1 VALWTYLSRNWAEV
15 LLLARDHAAVVLVAV
30 ALGTVIALG
39 LGVATYR
46 RPRAR
51 AIVLGVTG
59 TMLTVPSL
67 ALYGLLVS
75 AGLGLGWPPV
85 VVALVLYSLL
95 PIARNTITGLLGV
108 DPAITES
115 AQGMGMGRWR
125 RLARIELPLAWPV
138 ILAGIRIATAILVGI
153 AALGAIV
160 NGPGLGEL
168 IFNGLRRLA
177 SPAGLPLALTG
188 TVGVAVVGLLLDGVL
203 LGVARMTAPRG
214 RQAGGH
220 G

>member
-1 VALWTYLSRNWAEV
+1 MAMWTYLSRNWADIA
-15 LLLARDHAAVVLVAV
+15 LLARDHAAVVVLS
-30 ALGTVIALG
+30 LSIGTVVATG
-39 LGVATYR
+39 LAVATYR

-51 AIVLGVTG
+51 SVVLGVTG

-85 VVALVLYSLL
+85 VAALVLYSLL
-95 PIARNTITGLLGV
+95 PIVRNTITGLLGV
-108 DPAITES
+108 DPAVTES

-125 RLARIELPLAWPV
+125 RLVRIELPLAWPV
-138 ILAGIRIATAILVGI
+138 ILAGIRIATAIMVGI
-153 AALGAIV
+153 AALGTIV

-188 TVGVAVVGLLLDGVL
+188 TVGVAVVGLFLDGVL
-203 LGVARMTAPRG
+203 LALARVTTARG
-214 RQAGGH
+214 AR
-220 G
+220 

>member
-1 VALWTYLSRNWAEV
+1 MTMWTYLSRNWADIA
-15 LLLARDHAAVVLVAV
+15 LLARDHAAVVVLS
-30 ALGTVIALG
+30 LSIGTVVATG
-39 LGVATYR
+39 LAVATYR

-51 AIVLGVTG
+51 SVVLGVTG

-85 VVALVLYSLL
+85 VAALVLYSLL
-95 PIARNTITGLLGV
+95 PIVRNTITGLLGV
-108 DPAITES
+108 DPAVTES

-125 RLARIELPLAWPV
+125 RLVRIELPLAWPV
-138 ILAGIRIATAILVGI
+138 ILAGIRIATAIMVGI
-153 AALGAIV
+153 AALGTIV

-188 TVGVAVVGLLLDGVL
+188 TVGVAVVGLFLDGVL
-203 LGVARMTAPRG
+203 LALARVTTARG
-214 RQAGGH
+214 AR
-220 G
+220 

>member
-1 VALWTYLSRNWAEV
+1 MAVWTYLSRNWADV
-15 LLLARDHAAVVLVAV
+15 ALLARDHAAVVVLS
-30 ALGTVIALG
+30 LSIGTVVATG
-39 LGVATYR
+39 LAVATYR

-51 AIVLGVTG
+51 SVVLGVTG

-85 VVALVLYSLL
+85 VAALVLYSLL
-95 PIARNTITGLLGV
+95 PIVRNTITGLLGV
-108 DPAITES
+108 DPAVTES

-125 RLARIELPLAWPV
+125 RLVRIELPLAWPV
-138 ILAGIRIATAILVGI
+138 ILAGIRIATAIMVGI
-153 AALGAIV
+153 AALGTIV

-188 TVGVAVVGLLLDGVL
+188 TVGVAVVGLFLDGVL
-203 LGVARMTAPRG
+203 LALARVTTARG
-214 RQAGGH
+214 AR
-220 G
+220 

>member
-1 VALWTYLSRNWAEV
+1 MAVWTYLSRNWADIA
-15 LLLARDHAAVVLVAV
+15 LLARDHAAVVVLS
-30 ALGTVIALG
+30 LSIGTVVATG
-39 LGVATYR
+39 LAVATYR

-51 AIVLGVTG
+51 SVVLGVTG

-85 VVALVLYSLL
+85 VAALVLYSLL
-95 PIARNTITGLLGV
+95 PIVRNTITGLLGV
-108 DPAITES
+108 DPAVTES

-125 RLARIELPLAWPV
+125 RLVRIELPLAWPV
-138 ILAGIRIATAILVGI
+138 ILAGIRIATAIMVGI
-153 AALGAIV
+153 AALGTIV

-188 TVGVAVVGLLLDGVL
+188 TVGVAVVGLFLDGVL
-203 LGVARMTAPRG
+203 LALARVTTARG
-214 RQAGGH
+214 AR
-220 G
+220 